1 VQQRIL
7 WLLTVC
13 STSTKSSLQVYYDL
27 THRQICVE
35 SFVLKQNGAGLDT
48 KVRRL
53 SLLELGYRAIAGKG
67 CESCGQARFP

>member
-1 VQQRIL
+1 MQQRIL

-35 SFVLKQNGAGLDT
+35 SFVLKQHGAGLDT
-48 KVRRL
+48 KVR
-53 SLLELGYRAIAGKG
+53 GDRAEA
-67 CESCGQARFP
+67 ERV